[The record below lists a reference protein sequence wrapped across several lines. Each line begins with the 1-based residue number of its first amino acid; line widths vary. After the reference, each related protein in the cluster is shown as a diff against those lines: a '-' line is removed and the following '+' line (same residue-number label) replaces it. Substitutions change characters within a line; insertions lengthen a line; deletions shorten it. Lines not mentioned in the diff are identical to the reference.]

1 MSKHEFPVK
10 ILYKFL
16 HRYST
21 YSTSAIFSNKWILIF
36 WGKLTREGKGKT
48 FKLWKL
54 NKKKQN
60 KQNESVIL
68 GKIMWQRNENDK
80 KKKKEKLSGGG
91 SLEKIWR

>member
-1 MSKHEFPVK
+1 MISILLVNKKTFSYTKPIKK

-21 YSTSAIFSNKWILIF
+21 YSTSAIFFNKWILIF

-48 FKLWKL
+48 FKLWKS

-60 KQNESVIL
+60 K
-68 GKIMWQRNENDK
+68 
-80 KKKKEKLSGGG
+80 
-91 SLEKIWR
+91 